1 MELLSKILGPNLV
14 PGSGERRALVPPKPP
29 EHISFSAPLNQGCC
43 ALLKT
48 PRRTL
53 PAWHNS
59 WQHYDDGGCCSDVT
73 NDIKR
78 VDLSLAFFGAVVAV
92 WSTIFT
98 ELWKRRNGF
107 LNVWWGTV
115 DAEKEERERPEFV
128 GQYKKDPITNRV
140 MLHMSST
147 ARLKSSSSASNMRGH
162 TASTRSYACTASE
175 SSPLLS

>member
-1 MELLSKILGPNLV
+1 MLLCMELLSKILGPNLV

-78 VDLSLAFFGAVVAV
+78 VDLSLAFLLHACAHASAPHFV
-92 WSTIFT
+92 
-98 ELWKRRNGF
+98 L
-107 LNVWWGTV
+107 
-115 DAEKEERERPEFV
+115 RPQSNF
-128 GQYKKDPITNRV
+128 DPF
-140 MLHMSST
+140 LHMQPGPQVQG
-147 ARLKSSSSASNMRGH
+147 L
-162 TASTRSYACTASE
+162 
-175 SSPLLS
+175 